1 MPFSFDPGD
10 RQRRDERNRVP
21 APTQGLRGAAFWAAI
36 LLGGLIALAALR
48 GEPPDPSM
56 SEPASAAE

>member
-1 MPFSFDPGD
+1 MPFPFDPVD

-36 LLGGLIALAALR
+36 LLGGLIVLAALK
-48 GEPPDPSM
+48 GDAPDPAM
-56 SEPASAAE
+56 PEPASAAE